1 MELMEIINR
10 HRRASEAHANPI
22 WPIYRLLLLVVQ
34 KHSPKGHIIYI
45 ETEFGEP
52 TGPRYMRPQLTENLT
67 PADSEGANRKESPRA
82 LRTPRRSLQRMHDHP
97 MPPQYITIP
106 FTSPRVPPFF
116 LAAFCAL
123 GDLAGALFLFA
134 VQGVRR

>member
-22 WPIYRLLLLVVQ
+22 CPIYRLLLLVVQ
-34 KHSPKGHIIYI
+34 KHSPNTHIIYI

-52 TGPRYMRPQLTENLT
+52 TGSRYMRPQLTENRT
-67 PADSEGANRKESPRA
+67 PAYSEGANKKESPRA
-82 LRTPRRSLQRMHDHP
+82 LQTPRRSLQRMRTHP

-106 FTSPRVPPFF
+106 FTSPRVLPFL
-116 LAAFCAL
+116 LAASCAL

>member
-1 MELMEIINR
+1 MICIGTKIGATR
-10 HRRASEAHANPI
+10 PD
-22 WPIYRLLLLVVQ
+22 V
-34 KHSPKGHIIYI
+34 
-45 ETEFGEP
+45 
-52 TGPRYMRPQLTENLT
+52 YMRPQLTENRT
-67 PADSEGANRKESPRA
+67 PAYSEGANRKESPRA
-82 LRTPRRSLQRMHDHP
+82 LRTPRRSLQRMHTHP

-106 FTSPRVPPFF
+106 FTSPRVLPFF